1 MDIKEIFLKSKFF
14 YKNIEKFVDIGI
26 VEKRD
31 SYYIYEGNKI
41 EFKNNAIYLNDK
53 DIKTTAEIHERSYID
68 YLNKRDFEL
77 SKIEKFV
84 SEIDFLI
91 WKDGRY
97 FSPLLHKI
105 ILDKK

>member
-1 MDIKEIFLKSKFF
+1 MDIVIVFLRSKYF

-91 WKDGRY
+91 WKDERF

-105 ILDKK
+105 IIDKK

>member
-1 MDIKEIFLKSKFF
+1 MDIREVFLKSKYF

-53 DIKTTAEIHERSYID
+53 DIKTTVEIYERSYID
-68 YLNKRDFEL
+68 YLNKQDFEL
-77 SKIEKFV
+77 SKIEEFV

-91 WKDGRY
+91 WKDERF

-105 ILDKK
+105 IIDKK

>member
-1 MDIKEIFLKSKFF
+1 MDIKEVFLKSKYF

-41 EFKNNAIYLNDK
+41 EFKNNIIYLNDK
-53 DIKTTAEIHERSYID
+53 DVEIIVEIHERSYLS
-68 YLNKRDFEL
+68 YLNKQDFEL
-77 SKIEKFV
+77 SNKQVFE

-91 WKDGRY
+91 WKDDRY

-105 ILDKK
+105 IIDKK

>member
-1 MDIKEIFLKSKFF
+1 MNIIEVFLKSRYF

-53 DIKTTAEIHERSYID
+53 DVKITVEIHERSYLS
-68 YLNKRDFEL
+68 YLNKQEFEL
-77 SKIEKFV
+77 SRIEEFV

-91 WKDGRY
+91 WKDERF

-105 ILDKK
+105 IIDKK